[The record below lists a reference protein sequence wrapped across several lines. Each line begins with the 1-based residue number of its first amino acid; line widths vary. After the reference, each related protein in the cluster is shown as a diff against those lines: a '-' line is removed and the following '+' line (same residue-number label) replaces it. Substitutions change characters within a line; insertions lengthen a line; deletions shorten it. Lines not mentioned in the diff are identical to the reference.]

1 MADPQSGLLLA
12 VCTANICRS
21 PMVEALLAHALKAEE
36 GPLKS
41 FRVASAGVAARSG
54 DPASANSV
62 TALKKVGLDIS
73 KHRSQPLT
81 PELLSEATAV
91 FVMTESH
98 RDIIYAMFEPQPE
111 NIFLLREFMP
121 PEADQQIA
129 DPYGGPLPLYEMCR
143 DEIVEAIPSL
153 LEFLRREIPG
163 N

>member
-1 MADPQSGLLLA
+1 MAESQPGLLLA
-12 VCTANICRS
+12 ICTANICRS
-21 PMVEALLAHALKAEE
+21 PMVEALLAHALKAED
-36 GPLKS
+36 GPLAQ
-41 FRVASAGVAARSG
+41 FRVASAGVAARDG

-73 KHRSQPLT
+73 QHRSQALT

-98 RDIIYAMFEPQPE
+98 RDIIHAMFEPTPQ

-129 DPYGGPLPLYEMCR
+129 DPYGGPLSLYEQCR
-143 DEIVEAIPSL
+143 DEIVEAIPSVL
-153 LEFLRREIPG
+153 AFLRREIK
-163 N
+163 